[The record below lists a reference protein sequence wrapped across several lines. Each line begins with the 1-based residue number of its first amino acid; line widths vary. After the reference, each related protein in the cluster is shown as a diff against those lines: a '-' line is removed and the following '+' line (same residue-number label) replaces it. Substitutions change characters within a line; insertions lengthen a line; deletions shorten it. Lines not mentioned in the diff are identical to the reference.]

1 MKYKEWSV
9 QEMSNNL
16 KRDNLTNQ
24 ELLQQFL
31 NVPEREVD
39 RKRLEQILDDEM
51 NKPEDQIDLQLVD
64 DILAA
69 LETEPVDKKVSAQ

>member
-24 ELLQQFL
+24 ELLQQVL

-39 RKRLEQILDDEM
+39 RKR
-51 NKPEDQIDLQLVD
+51 
-64 DILAA
+64 
-69 LETEPVDKKVSAQ
+69 